1 MGPAGK
7 LPGTVTVEQLLP
19 IIQELSS
26 VRSVEVGEGRGNLL
40 RHGCVKGGKHTVS
53 KGEDKMLKSF
63 VVGLGLLVLIGLVSL
78 AAVPSIVVFVL
89 TLNLSH

>member
-1 MGPAGK
+1 
-7 LPGTVTVEQLLP
+7 
-19 IIQELSS
+19 
-26 VRSVEVGEGRGNLL
+26 
-40 RHGCVKGGKHTVS
+40 
-53 KGEDKMLKSF
+53 MLKSF